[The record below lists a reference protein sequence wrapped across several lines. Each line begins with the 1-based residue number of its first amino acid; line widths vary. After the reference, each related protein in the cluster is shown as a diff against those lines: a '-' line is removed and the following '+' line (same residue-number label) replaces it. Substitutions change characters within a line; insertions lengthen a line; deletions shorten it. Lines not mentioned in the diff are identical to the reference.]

1 MRLLTVIFHSKIFSK
16 CDSFG
21 EFLSYMEH
29 VMMETPELLNKFEES
44 ETETWSGSEKIQ
56 NLWEWESFFYT
67 FNIKS
72 RTIYDRWHH
81 GKSVEGVKRGFQCIK
96 KSHKQ
101 I

>member
-44 ETETWSGSEKIQ
+44 ETETCSLNVLKFNKNIDLILLSKSKIC
-56 NLWEWESFFYT
+56 LT
-67 FNIKS
+67 
-72 RTIYDRWHH
+72 RDTIR
-81 GKSVEGVKRGFQCIK
+81 
-96 KSHKQ
+96 
-101 I
+101 

>member
-44 ETETWSGSEKIQ
+44 ETETCAQ
-56 NLWEWESFFYT
+56 CA
-67 FNIKS
+67 
-72 RTIYDRWHH
+72 RTLI
-81 GKSVEGVKRGFQCIK
+81 
-96 KSHKQ
+96 
-101 I
+101 

>member
-44 ETETWSGSEKIQ
+44 ETETCSKLENGSDPKSIPKSGLETS
-56 NLWEWESFFYT
+56 LPAPLAL
-67 FNIKS
+67 
-72 RTIYDRWHH
+72 
-81 GKSVEGVKRGFQCIK
+81 
-96 KSHKQ
+96 
-101 I
+101 

>member
-44 ETETWSGSEKIQ
+44 ETETCLQ
-56 NLWEWESFFYT
+56 DMLQ
-67 FNIKS
+67 KS
-72 RTIYDRWHH
+72 DMEQRN
-81 GKSVEGVKRGFQCIK
+81 
-96 KSHKQ
+96 
-101 I
+101 

>member
-44 ETETWSGSEKIQ
+44 ETETWLKID
-56 NLWEWESFFYT
+56 T
-67 FNIKS
+67 
-72 RTIYDRWHH
+72 
-81 GKSVEGVKRGFQCIK
+81 
-96 KSHKQ
+96 
-101 I
+101 